1 MGVPSEWLRGRSRG
15 SGAVPGGGREVCV
28 EATYHKSVSDRNANI
43 NNNKFLSLLF
53 APKTAHCGS
62 SSPLSPAV
70 WPLPK
75 IAEKKRI
82 YILIVGCRWDS
93 QQLTISSSFGKAS
106 DKLVSPRLIYKAFFR
121 FSVLAFLLFTFR
133 ISLFV
138 FLLSAAHTHTH
149 THTRAYKQNKAAQQK
164 ASPDTENIWR
174 VGRELN
180 KTTWRMCFLFF
191 RKIC

>member
-1 MGVPSEWLRGRSRG
+1 MGQE
-15 SGAVPGGGREVCV
+15 GGGVCV
-28 EATYHKSVSDRNANI
+28 EATYHKCVSDRNANI

-62 SSPLSPAV
+62 SSPLPCCMTA
-70 WPLPK
+70 PK
-75 IAEKKRI
+75 NSQKKNI

-93 QQLTISSSFGKAS
+93 QQLTISSSVGKAS

-121 FSVLAFLLFTFR
+121 FSVLAFLVFTFR

-149 THTRAYKQNKAAQQK
+149 TQTKERNKKRRQTQK
-164 ASPDTENIWR
+164 IFEESGEEN
-174 VGRELN
+174 
-180 KTTWRMCFLFF
+180 
-191 RKIC
+191 